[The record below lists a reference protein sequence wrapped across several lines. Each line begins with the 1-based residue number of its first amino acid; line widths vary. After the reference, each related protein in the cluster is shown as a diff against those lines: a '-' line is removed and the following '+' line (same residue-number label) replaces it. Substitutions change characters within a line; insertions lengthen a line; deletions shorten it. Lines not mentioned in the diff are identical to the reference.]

1 MATGIEHPR
10 DLPTP
15 DVIDEPHPALDAAIE
30 PTEPRETGLDKVVF
44 GVTAVVSLAFLV
56 WGFLSTD
63 SLADA
68 SGSGLGWT
76 MKNTG
81 WLFVLTSSAF
91 VVFVIWLALGKFGNI
106 PLGRDDEEPEFRTI
120 SWVAMMFS
128 AGMGIGLM
136 FYGVSEPISHFV
148 TPPPGTGAAGN
159 TEAAQHA
166 MATTMFHWTLHP
178 WAIYA
183 VVGLAV
189 AYGVYRKGRLQLISS
204 AFEPLIG
211 RHAHGLGGKAIDMF
225 AIFATLFGSATSLGL
240 GALQIESGL
249 QIVAGLGDTG
259 NGVLVGIIAV
269 LTAAFVLSA
278 VSGVAKGIQWL
289 SNINMVLAVGLALF
303 VFIVGP
309 TVFILNLVPTSI
321 GSYVAD
327 LPMMAARTAA
337 EGDEVSTWLSTW
349 TVFYWAWWLSWTPFV
364 GMFIARI
371 SRGRTIRQFVTGVLL
386 VPSLI
391 SVVWF
396 CIFGGAAIN
405 LQQNGTDIAGAGG
418 LENQLFS
425 TLEAYPLATVSSVV
439 VMVLVG
445 IFFVSGADA
454 ASIVMGSLSE
464 RGTIHPSR
472 PTVIFWGVAT
482 GAVAAVML
490 LVGGAGRAQRPAD
503 HHRHRRAAL
512 RADHDRP
519 GGRPGEGPRP
529 GPAGRAAQVRH
540 GGRRGRGHHRCHRA
554 RRRLRLL
561 RREGRGRQGRGPGR
575 TSSRTTTSSRWTTL
589 DADVRRRGSRSP
601 RWGERLPRCS
611 VDLTPRLGPMTDTLR
626 IGFVTGATPDKWAR
640 HWRDRRRERLEL
652 VPVTEADQ
660 LDGVRDGSLDMALVR
675 LPVDRDGLHCVRLYD
690 ELQVAVASRDHV
702 LAAADEEVTTGDLDD
717 EQLVRPHPSGWT
729 PTADQLDWPPMSEQE
744 AIETVAAGTGVVVV
758 PMSVARLHQR
768 KDVVTR
774 VVTDLEPT
782 TIALV
787 WLVDRDDDVT
797 QAFVG
802 VTKGRTARTSR

>member
-15 DVIDEPHPALDAAIE
+15 DRSEEPHPALEAAIE
-30 PTEPRETGLDKVVF
+30 SRVPRERGVDKLVF
-44 GVTAVVSLAFLV
+44 GVTALVSLAFLT
-56 WGFLSTD
+56 WGFVSTG

-68 SGSGLGWT
+68 SAGGLAWT
-76 MKNTG
+76 MENTG

-106 PLGRDDEEPEFRTI
+106 PLGRDDEDPEFGTI

-148 TPPPGTGAAGN
+148 TPPPGTGEAGN
-159 TEAAQHA
+159 PEAAQNA
-166 MATTMFHWTLHP
+166 MATTLFHWTLHP

-204 AFEPLIG
+204 AFEPILG
-211 RHAHGLGGKAIDMF
+211 RHARGAGGKAIDMF

-240 GALQIESGL
+240 GALQIQSGL

-259 NGVLVGIIAV
+259 NAVLVGIIAV

-278 VSGVAKGIQWL
+278 VSGVARGIQWL
-289 SNINMVLAVGLALF
+289 SNVNMVLAITLALF
-303 VFIVGP
+303 LFVVGP
-309 TVFILNLVPTSI
+309 TVFILNLLPTSI
-321 GSYVAD
+321 GSYVGD

-337 EGDEVSTWLSTW
+337 EGPETSDWLSTW

-386 VPSLI
+386 VPSLV

-396 CIFGGAAIN
+396 CIFGGTAID
-405 LQQNGTDIAGAGG
+405 LQMDGTDIAGAGG
-418 LENQLFS
+418 LEAQLFS
-425 TLEAYPLATVSSVV
+425 TLEAYPFATVSSIA

-472 PTVIFWGVAT
+472 PTVVFWGVAT

-490 LVGGAGRAQRPAD
+490 LVGGQDALSGLQTITVI
-503 HHRHRRAAL
+503 AAL
-512 RADHDRP
+512 PFVLIMVGLAVALVKDL
-519 GGRPGEGPRP
+519 
-529 GPAGRAAQVRH
+529 AQDPMV
-540 GGRRGRGHHRCHRA
+540 
-554 RRRLRLL
+554 
-561 RREGRGRQGRGPGR
+561 
-575 TSSRTTTSSRWTTL
+575 
-589 DADVRRRGSRSP
+589 VRRRYAI
-601 RWGERLPRCS
+601 EA
-611 VDLTPRLGPMTDTLR
+611 VEAAV
-626 IGFVTGATPDKWAR
+626 ITG
-640 HWRDRRRERLEL
+640 
-652 VPVTEADQ
+652 VTEHGDDFVLSVEKGQSDTGEA
-660 LDGVRDGSLDMALVR
+660 GE
-675 LPVDRDGLHCVRLYD
+675 DRDGH
-690 ELQVAVASRDHV
+690 
-702 LAAADEEVTTGDLDD
+702 
-717 EQLVRPHPSGWT
+717 PHG
-729 PTADQLDWPPMSEQE
+729 
-744 AIETVAAGTGVVVV
+744 
-758 PMSVARLHQR
+758 
-768 KDVVTR
+768 
-774 VVTDLEPT
+774 
-782 TIALV
+782 
-787 WLVDRDDDVT
+787 
-797 QAFVG
+797 
-802 VTKGRTARTSR
+802 